1 MKSQNCRLKALLP
14 LAVLRVC
21 VLVVGCA
28 PSVSGSCNDCTSGVM
43 LRVPNVP
50 SSEWPWSQNYYPPS
64 LYPIPNVMPLGSI
77 VRSHWHVMQEN
88 AEASDFVIY
97 RNEFVGNTSE
107 LTPGGLD
114 HIAEIA
120 ARMPATPFPVVIQRT
135 MYNSDPELDAVRWQ
149 LIVRLLAD
157 LGNFD
162 ASRRVFV
169 AEPYSAELSAGRAA
183 SMFGSN

>member
-1 MKSQNCRLKALLP
+1 MKSQNCRLKTLLP
-14 LAVLRVC
+14 LAVLLVC